1 MTRHI
6 LTNTQ
11 GRDVE
16 EALAILSHQPEVR
29 IVDRT
34 DDKALLI
41 DAPDSALEGLRKLLP
56 NWRISRETVYPKPSP
71 PFPRSK
77 WKFRQH

>member
-6 LTNTQ
+6 LTNASGQ
-11 GRDVE
+11 SVE
-16 EALAILSHQPEVR
+16 EALQLLEHQPNVQ

-41 DAPDSALEGLRKLLP
+41 DAPDSALQSLRELLP
-56 NWRISRETVYPKPSP
+56 GWRINPEVSYGKPAP
-71 PFPRSK
+71 PFPRST
-77 WKFRQH
+77 WKAR